1 MVKLSVNYERTSVCV
16 FKKLK
21 HSFVWRKH
29 ETQITLLHARKGER
43 ERERERM
50 EHNTRRRRQ
59 GGKCRWQRVEIGKLS
74 ARKKPQ
80 KRTNDCSI

>member
-43 ERERERM
+43 EREREWNIIQG
-50 EHNTRRRRQ
+50 E
-59 GGKCRWQRVEIGKLS
+59 GGKEENVGGKEW
-74 ARKKPQ
+74 K
-80 KRTNDCSI
+80 

>member
-43 ERERERM
+43 EREWNIIRGE
-50 EHNTRRRRQ
+50 
-59 GGKCRWQRVEIGKLS
+59 GGKEENVGGKEW
-74 ARKKPQ
+74 K
-80 KRTNDCSI
+80 